1 MKKFRHNLVM
11 LFFTAL
17 IVSCSNDDAKKAAP
31 VLKIPVIDVIQK
43 DIPIYSDF
51 VGQTYGRKDIPIR
64 ARVDGFLEGIY
75 FEEGSRVK
83 KGQLLYRIEPQ
94 SLSADLLAAKSK
106 VAEAETNVANAKSE
120 LDRVK
125 PLAEMNAVSKS
136 ELDNANARY
145 KSALAQ
151 LESAKAN
158 MKVNEISLSYS
169 ELKSP
174 IDGLIG
180 MTKAKVGEY
189 VGKEPNPVILNTVS
203 KIDTILVRFYVTES
217 VFIKMARVYSKALKD
232 ADKGI
237 PVKREDQAK
246 LKMILA
252 DGSIYA
258 HEGAVD
264 FVDNNIDAS
273 TGALLAQASFPNP
286 DRVLRPGMF
295 ARVRAE
301 METRKGAILI
311 PQRSILFIQGQ
322 PRIMIVGDDNTVESK
337 SIVLGAKYHNLWE
350 VTSGLKPTD
359 KIVYQ
364 GAQKLRS
371 GDKIDPTDS
380 DFKEIG
386 E

>member
-43 DIPIYSDF
+43 DIPIYSEF

-75 FEEGSRVK
+75 FKEGSRVK

>member
-43 DIPIYSDF
+43 DIPIYSEF